1 MKKTILAGALACA
14 FTPAFAEDISTYDL
28 GKLVV
33 TATRTPTPVRELL
46 NDISVITQEDTQ
58 RAGQASLP
66 ELLRTVPGV
75 EFTSNGGA
83 GTNSSV
89 FIRGANANHTLVLI
103 DGMRINS
110 ATTGTTALEKI
121 PLAQIDH
128 IEILR
133 GPGSSLYGSE
143 AIGGVIQI
151 FTKSGTATPSFH
163 LGGGNGKLGETNFN
177 LEVAHESTDSFSA
190 IGDPA
195 SSSYNSDN
203 DPYRNTSASLKLSH
217 RLNDRHEFGA
227 TGFYSNGKGHFDA
240 SRIYDSRNNQTLAA
254 YGFYSRN
261 RFLPHWQS
269 QLQIGRSFDDLRSL
283 STTTWTKFRTDQ
295 EQLSW
300 QNDFET
306 GAGRF
311 TLGTEH
317 NWQHVT
323 STTRYTVTKRNVH
336 SYFTGYQGRFGA
348 HSMQLNARND
358 DNSQFGSH
366 TTGSAAYGYQFAP
379 AWRASASIGTA
390 FRAPSFNELYFPNY
404 GVATLRPEKAVNKEI
419 GAHYDQGAQHVSLV
433 YFENRITDLINSGSV
448 VSQTQ
453 RARIT
458 GSTLSYQGRVEA
470 FNVRASTTWQRPI
483 DESNGTLLQRRAKQ
497 TASIGFDR
505 PFGAWSA
512 GMDVLASGYRY
523 DRANNTNRLGSAA

>member
-1 MKKTILAGALACA
+1 M
-14 FTPAFAEDISTYDL
+14 
-28 GKLVV
+28 V

-46 NDISVITQEDTQ
+46 NDISVITQEDIQ

-163 LGGGNGKLGETNFN
+163 LGGGIGSRGLYQVNTGGNGKLGETNFN

-190 IGDPA
+190 IGDSA
-195 SSSYNSDN
+195 STSYNADT

-240 SRIYDSRNNQTLAA
+240 SRI
-254 YGFYSRN
+254 
-261 RFLPHWQS
+261 
-269 QLQIGRSFDDLRSL
+269 
-283 STTTWTKFRTDQ
+283 
-295 EQLSW
+295 
-300 QNDFET
+300 
-306 GAGRF
+306 
-311 TLGTEH
+311 
-317 NWQHVT
+317 
-323 STTRYTVTKRNVH
+323 
-336 SYFTGYQGRFGA
+336 
-348 HSMQLNARND
+348 
-358 DNSQFGSH
+358 
-366 TTGSAAYGYQFAP
+366 
-379 AWRASASIGTA
+379 
-390 FRAPSFNELYFPNY
+390 
-404 GVATLRPEKAVNKEI
+404 
-419 GAHYDQGAQHVSLV
+419 
-433 YFENRITDLINSGSV
+433 
-448 VSQTQ
+448 
-453 RARIT
+453 T

-470 FNVRASTTWQRPI
+470 FNVRASITWQRPI
-483 DESNGTLLQRRAKQ
+483 DESNGTLLQRRA
-497 TASIGFDR
+497 
-505 PFGAWSA
+505 
-512 GMDVLASGYRY
+512 
-523 DRANNTNRLGSAA
+523 NTNGIDRIRPPIRRMVCRHGCTGLGLPL